1 MKAIYLFGLFSLT
14 TIFGFSQ
21 NTISLNECY
30 EGLKKNY
37 PLVKQLAILD
47 RQKEAELSAIKTK
60 TLPQFNLNVQATY
73 QSDVTEV
80 PLPNTGIEPL
90 NNDQYRATLTANQL
104 IFNGGK
110 IKASQGL
117 QNIITDRKQQE
128 VEVNVYQLKQRVNQL
143 YFSILLIDEQRALLK
158 IREQQLNS
166 KLNEV
171 KSGIK
176 NGVLL
181 PTSDKVIETELL
193 KIFQQNQEATN
204 NRSKLIASISSLT
217 GLPISVETEFQKPLL
232 SINAGSELNR
242 PELGLYALQK
252 QEIQQ
257 QQNILSKSLVPELNG
272 FATGGYGNPGLN
284 MLENDFTPYYIVGL
298 KLNWNVFDWN
308 GNKKQRQALDYSK
321 DLINNQEEVFKLNT
335 NTALNEQLKEIET
348 LESSIE
354 IDEQL
359 IDLQQE
365 VVNTSESQLK
375 NGVITTSEYITEL
388 TKLYET
394 ENLFNQHKTQ
404 LELAKANYNTLKGD
418 TK

>member
-1 MKAIYLFGLFSLT
+1 MKAIYLFGLFFLT
-14 TIFGFSQ
+14 TIFGYTQ

-30 EGLKKNY
+30 EGLKTNY
-37 PLVKQLAILD
+37 PLVKQRAILEQ
-47 RQKEAELSAIKTK
+47 QKEVELSAIRAK
-60 TLPQFNLNVQATY
+60 TLPQLNLNAQATY

-193 KIFQQNQEATN
+193 KIFQQNQEAIN

-217 GLPISVETEFQKPLL
+217 GLPISVETGFQKPLL

-242 PELGLYALQK
+242 PELGLYGLQK
-252 QEIQQ
+252 EEIQQ
-257 QQNILSKSLVPELNG
+257 QQNILSKSSVPELNG

-284 MLENDFTPYYIVGL
+284 MLENDFTSYYIVGL

-308 GNKKQRQALDYSK
+308 NNKKQRQALDYSK
-321 DLINNQEEVFKLNT
+321 ELISNQEEVFKLNT
-335 NTALNEQLKEIET
+335 KTALNEQLKEIET

-375 NGVITTSEYITEL
+375 NGIITTSEYITEL
-388 TKLYET
+388 TKLYEA

-418 TK
+418 SK

>member
-242 PELGLYALQK
+242 PELGLYGLQK

-257 QQNILSKSLVPELNG
+257 QQNMLSKSSVPELNG
-272 FATGGYGNPGLN
+272 FATGGYGNPG
-284 MLENDFTPYYIVGL
+284 
-298 KLNWNVFDWN
+298 
-308 GNKKQRQALDYSK
+308 
-321 DLINNQEEVFKLNT
+321 
-335 NTALNEQLKEIET
+335 
-348 LESSIE
+348 
-354 IDEQL
+354 
-359 IDLQQE
+359 
-365 VVNTSESQLK
+365 
-375 NGVITTSEYITEL
+375 
-388 TKLYET
+388 
-394 ENLFNQHKTQ
+394 
-404 LELAKANYNTLKGD
+404 
-418 TK
+418 

>member
-1 MKAIYLFGLFSLT
+1 MKAIYLFLPFLLSTFLGH
-14 TIFGFSQ
+14 SQ
-21 NTISLNECY
+21 NTMSLNDCY
-30 EGLKKNY
+30 DGLCENY
-37 PLVKQLAILD
+37 PIAKQPAILES
-47 RQKEAELSAIKTK
+47 QKKAELSAIKSK
-60 TLPQFNLNVQATY
+60 TLPQLNLNAQATY
-73 QSDVTEV
+73 QSEVTEV

-110 IKASQGL
+110 IKAIQTL
-117 QNIITDRKQQE
+117 QNIATERKKQ
-128 VEVNVYQLKQRVNQL
+128 EVNVNLYQLKQRVNQL
-143 YFSILLIDEQRALLK
+143 YFSILLIDEQVALLK
-158 IREQQLNS
+158 VREQQLKN
-166 KLNEV
+166 KLKEV
-171 KSGIK
+171 TSGIK

-181 PTSDKVIETELL
+181 PTSDKVIEAELL
-193 KIFQQNQEATN
+193 RIFQQNQEAN
-204 NRSKLIASISSLT
+204 NNKSKLISTLSSLI
-217 GLPISVETEFQKPLL
+217 GLPISVETEFQKPLI
-232 SINAGSELNR
+232 SIRTNSELNR
-242 PELGLYALQK
+242 PELGLYGLQK
-252 QEIQQ
+252 QEIEQQ
-257 QQNILSKSLVPELNG
+257 QDILSKSMVPELNG

-284 MLENDFTPYYIVGL
+284 MLENNFTSYYIVGL

-308 GNKKQRQALDYSK
+308 SNKKQRQALDYSK
-321 DLINNQEEVFKLNT
+321 ELIRNQEEVFKLNT

-359 IDLQQE
+359 IALQQE
-365 VVNTSESQLK
+365 VLHTSESQLK

-418 TK
+418 IK

>member
-1 MKAIYLFGLFSLT
+1 MKAIYLLLPFLLTAYFGQ
-14 TIFGFSQ
+14 SQ
-21 NTISLNECY
+21 NTMNLNDCY
-30 EGLKKNY
+30 EGLSANY
-37 PLVKQLAILD
+37 PLAKQHAILES
-47 RQKEAELSAIKTK
+47 QKEAELSAIKSK
-60 TLPQFNLNVQATY
+60 TLPQFNLNAQATY
-73 QSDVTEV
+73 QSEVTEV

-110 IKASQGL
+110 IKATQNL
-117 QNIITDRKQQE
+117 QNNAAERKKQE
-128 VEVNVYQLKQRVNQL
+128 VDVNLYQLKQRVNQL
-143 YFSILLIDEQRALLK
+143 YFSILLIDEQVALLK
-158 IREQQLNS
+158 VREQQLKS

-181 PTSDKVIETELL
+181 PTSDRVIEAELL
-193 KIFQQNQEATN
+193 RIFQQNQEAN
-204 NRSKLIASISSLT
+204 NNKSKLISTLSSLI
-217 GLPISVETEFQKPLL
+217 GLPISVETEFQKPLI
-232 SINAGSELNR
+232 SIHTNSELNR
-242 PELGLYALQK
+242 PELGLYGLQK
-252 QEIQQ
+252 QEIEQ
-257 QQNILSKSLVPELNG
+257 QQNILSKSMVPELNG

-284 MLENDFTPYYIVGL
+284 MLENDFTSYYIVGL

-308 GNKKQRQALDYSK
+308 SNKKQRQALDYSK
-321 DLINNQEEVFKLNT
+321 ELISNQEEVFKLNT

-354 IDEQL
+354 IDQQL
-359 IDLQQE
+359 IALQQE
-365 VVNTSESQLK
+365 VIHTSESQLK
-375 NGVITTSEYITEL
+375 NGVITSSEYITEL
-388 TKLYET
+388 TKLYEA

>member
-1 MKAIYLFGLFSLT
+1 MKAIYLFGLFFLIS
-14 TIFGFSQ
+14 IFGYTQS
-21 NTISLNECY
+21 TISLNECY
-30 EGLKKNY
+30 EGLKTNY
-37 PLVKQLAILD
+37 PLVKQHLILEQKKEVELLAI
-47 RQKEAELSAIKTK
+47 KAK
-60 TLPQFNLNVQATY
+60 TLPQLNLNAQATY

-80 PLPNTGIEPL
+80 PVPNIDIEPL
-90 NNDQYRATLTANQL
+90 NNDQYRVTLTANQL

-110 IKASQGL
+110 IKATQSL
-117 QNIITDRKQQE
+117 QDIETERIKQE
-128 VEVNVYQLKQRVNQL
+128 IEVNLYQLKQRVNQI
-143 YFSILLIDEQRALLK
+143 YFSILLIDEQRALLN

-193 KIFQQNQEATN
+193 KIFQQNQEAIN
-204 NRSKLIASISSLT
+204 SRSKLIASISSLT

-232 SINAGSELNR
+232 SINVGSELNR
-242 PELGLYALQK
+242 PELGLYGLQK

-257 QQNILSKSLVPELNG
+257 QQNILYKSLAPELQG

-284 MLENDFTPYYIVGL
+284 MLENDFTSYYIVGL

-321 DLINNQEEVFKLNT
+321 ELISNQEEVFRLNT
-335 NTALNEQLKEIET
+335 NTALYEQLKEIET

-354 IDEQL
+354 IDKQL
-359 IDLQQE
+359 IALHQE

-375 NGVITTSEYITEL
+375 NGIITTSEYITEV
-388 TKLYET
+388 TKLYEA

>member
-1 MKAIYLFGLFSLT
+1 
-14 TIFGFSQ
+14 
-21 NTISLNECY
+21 
-30 EGLKKNY
+30 
-37 PLVKQLAILD
+37 
-47 RQKEAELSAIKTK
+47 
-60 TLPQFNLNVQATY
+60 
-73 QSDVTEV
+73 
-80 PLPNTGIEPL
+80 
-90 NNDQYRATLTANQL
+90 
-104 IFNGGK
+104 
-110 IKASQGL
+110 
-117 QNIITDRKQQE
+117 
-128 VEVNVYQLKQRVNQL
+128 
-143 YFSILLIDEQRALLK
+143 
-158 IREQQLNS
+158 
-166 KLNEV
+166 
-171 KSGIK
+171 
-176 NGVLL
+176 
-181 PTSDKVIETELL
+181 
-193 KIFQQNQEATN
+193 
-204 NRSKLIASISSLT
+204 
-217 GLPISVETEFQKPLL
+217 VETEFQKPLI
-232 SINAGSELNR
+232 SINASSGLNR

-388 TKLYET
+388 TKLYEA
-394 ENLFNQHKTQ
+394 ENRFNQHKTQ